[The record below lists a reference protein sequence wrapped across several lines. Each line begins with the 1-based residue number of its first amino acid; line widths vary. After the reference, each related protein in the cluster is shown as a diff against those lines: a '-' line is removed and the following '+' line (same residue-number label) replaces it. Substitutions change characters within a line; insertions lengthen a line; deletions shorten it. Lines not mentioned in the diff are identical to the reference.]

1 MKRGSIKKRLEI
13 LRSSGKS
20 SNDEIEVVIN
30 DCLTNAKKYV
40 DDIDLINEIV
50 THRFNLGHNL
60 KRDEFKFYMETHE
73 RYLNEFIFN
82 MFEVNAYCKLYA
94 VPLVFPDRKEI
105 KSKVR
110 KEHKILKK
118 KRNKLQKYPTYQE
131 YKNLLDE
138 YTSAESEMMRL
149 CEEII

>member
-1 MKRGSIKKRLEI
+1 MKRGSIKKRLEV
-13 LRSSGKS
+13 LKSSGNS
-20 SNDEIEVVIN
+20 DNEIEVVIN

-40 DDIDLINEIV
+40 DDIDVINGIV

-60 KRDEFKFYMETHE
+60 KMDEFKFYMDMHE

-82 MFEVNAYCKLYA
+82 MLEVNMYCKLYG
-94 VPLVFPDRKEI
+94 VPFVFPNRREI

-110 KEHKILKK
+110 KEQKILKK
-118 KRNKLQKYPTYQE
+118 KRNKLQNPTYQE

-138 YTSAESEMMRL
+138 IKSSESEMMRL